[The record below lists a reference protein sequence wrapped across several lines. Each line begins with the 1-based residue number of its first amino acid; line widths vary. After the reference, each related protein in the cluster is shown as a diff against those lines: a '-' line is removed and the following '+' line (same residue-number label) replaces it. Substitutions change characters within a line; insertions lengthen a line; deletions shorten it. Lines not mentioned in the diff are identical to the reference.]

1 MLMKTVFILTDFSSA
16 ADNAAAFGFELA
28 SFTGADIVLFHAY
41 TVPVSI
47 PESYIVIEPAAIRK
61 AAEQQLLDL
70 VRQLRKTD
78 LQPVEIIAAE
88 GDFPEIAWKHALQYE
103 SVVLVS
109 GMKHKEG
116 WMERV
121 AGTTILQLAKNLKSP
136 LLVVPEEVKYKP
148 FEEIVFAV
156 DADISNET
164 ESLDI
169 LRKMAHRYHASINI
183 VRMLK
188 DKEPVPVMY
197 AASHFINS
205 CEKASFQFVTGDN
218 ASVAIETFCNARN
231 ASLLVLMPH
240 HHGFLERLFA
250 KSTTSSILF
259 HSHLPLLLL
268 PEK

>member
-41 TVPVSI
+41 SVPVAI
-47 PESYIVIEPAAIRK
+47 PESYIDIEPEAIRRE
-61 AAEQQLLDL
+61 AEQQLLDL
-70 VRQLRKTD
+70 ARRLRKTD
-78 LQPVEIIAAE
+78 LQPVEIVAAE
-88 GDFPEIAWKHALQYE
+88 GDFPDVAWKHALQYE

-116 WMERV
+116 WMERI

-136 LLVVPEEVKYKP
+136 LLVVPEEVNYIP
-148 FEEIVFAV
+148 FGEIVFAV
-156 DADISNET
+156 DTDISNET
-164 ESLDI
+164 ESLEI
-169 LRKMAHRYHASINI
+169 LRSMAQRYHASINI

-218 ASVAIETFCNARN
+218 SSFAIETFCNARN

-240 HHGFLERLFA
+240 HHNFLERLFA
-250 KSTTSSILF
+250 KSTTRSILF
-259 HSHLPLLLL
+259 HGHLPLLLL
-268 PEK
+268 PEE